1 MISGGN
7 YCAAK
12 TAKGEWLLW
21 GSGGLGVFKSPTKM
35 SFLNGAAWLVMGLTF
50 GLFGREGGVWAWGS
64 NSWGELGEGEEM
76 RDFAVE
82 VQEMS
87 DLNLSA
93 VAAGGNFVIGYKN

>member
-1 MISGGN
+1 
-7 YCAAK
+7 
-12 TAKGEWLLW
+12 
-21 GSGGLGVFKSPTKM
+21 
-35 SFLNGAAWLVMGLTF
+35 
-50 GLFGREGGVWAWGS
+50 
-64 NSWGELGEGEEM
+64 M